1 MTTFLKELLLL
12 PFLPFRLGWRWTRGL
27 ALQTNAKR
35 VCSGRGGV
43 TEIESQP
50 VRVIVGG
57 RVLTTI
63 GIAVVLY
70 ALLALV
76 AGLAWLAVAAAH
88 PGQTPPAPETP
99 PPSMP
104 VAEPPPEPRPAP
116 QPLPEA
122 KPDPE
127 PEVKPQPAPRPEPI
141 PEAKPEPVPEAK
153 PDPEPS
159 PQPEP
164 APARPV
170 RRLGIE
176 FGH

>member
-12 PFLPFRLGWRWTRGL
+12 PFFPFRLGWRWTRGL

-35 VCSGRGGV
+35 VCSGRDGV

-76 AGLAWLAVAAAH
+76 VGLAWLAVAAAH
-88 PGQTPPAPETP
+88 PGQTPPAPEAP
-99 PPSMP
+99 PPPMP

-116 QPLPEA
+116 QPVPEA
-122 KPDPE
+122 KPDQE
-127 PEVKPQPAPRPEPI
+127 PEAKPQPAPRPEPI